1 MPASYDPIRLEIFK
15 SLYGSVAEEMG
26 VTLRRT
32 SFSPN
37 IKERRDYSCAV
48 FDARG
53 ELVAQGDHM
62 PVHLGSM
69 PMSVAAAVRAVAMEP
84 GDIVI
89 LNDPYEGGTHLPDV
103 TLVSP
108 VFGGRED
115 PRLLFFVA
123 NRAHHS
129 DIGGMTAGSMPL
141 STDIFQE
148 GLRIPPI
155 KIFSRGKRCEPVFRL
170 MLANV
175 RTPREREGDLTAQI
189 AANRTGERRLLEIA
203 ARYGAR
209 EATRYAAHLQDYA
222 ERMVRMLLSELR
234 PGTYEA
240 EDWLDDDG
248 IDDRPVRI
256 AACVTVRGGGTTAE
270 TMRPLVRKAR
280 NASLEVDFEGTDAQ
294 VRGSIN
300 AVYAITMSAVYYV
313 VRSLVAE
320 PIPASSGVL
329 RPICIRTPRGSVVDA
344 VFPAAVCAGN
354 VETSQRIVDV
364 LLRALAQADPARIP
378 AASSGTMN
386 NLTVGGTDPR
396 DGALFSYY
404 ETVGGGMGG
413 SAVAP
418 GSNGIHT
425 HMTNTLNT
433 PVEALEYA
441 YPMRVRRYHLRRG
454 SGGAG
459 RNRGGEGI
467 VRELELACDADVT
480 LLGDRRRRGPWGLAG
495 GRAGKPGRNRVV
507 RQGRARA
514 VPSKAQLRLR
524 AGDLIRIESPGG
536 GGWGEA

>member
-1 MPASYDPIRLEIFK
+1 MRLGYDPIRLEIFK

-84 GDIVI
+84 GDIVV

-108 VFGGRED
+108 VFGGAKD
-115 PRLLFFVA
+115 PRLLFYVA

-141 STDIFQE
+141 STEIFQE

-155 KIFSRGKRCEPVFRL
+155 KIFSRGRRSEPIFRL
-170 MLANV
+170 LLANV

-189 AANRTGERRLLEIA
+189 ASNRTGERRLLEIA

-256 AACVTVRGGGTTAE
+256 AARVTVHGG
-270 TMRPLVRKAR
+270 
-280 NASLEVDFEGTDAQ
+280 NLEVDFEGTDGQ

-320 PIPASSGVL
+320 AIPASSGVL
-329 RPICIRTPRGSVVDA
+329 RPIRIRTPHGSVVDA

-364 LLRALAQADPARIP
+364 LLRALAQADPERIP

-441 YPMRVRRYHLRRG
+441 YPMRVRSYHLRRG

-495 GRAGKPGRNRVV
+495 GSAGKPGRNRLV
-507 RQGRARA
+507 RQGRSRA
-514 VPSKAQLRLR
+514 IPSKAQLRLR
-524 AGDLIRIESPGG
+524 AGDRIRIESPGG
-536 GGWGEA
+536 GGWGKA